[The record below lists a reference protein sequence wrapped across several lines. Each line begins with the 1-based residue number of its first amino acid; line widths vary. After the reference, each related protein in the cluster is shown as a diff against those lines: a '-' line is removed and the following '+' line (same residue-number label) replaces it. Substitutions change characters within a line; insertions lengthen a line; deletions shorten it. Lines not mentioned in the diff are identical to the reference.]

1 VYRLASVMMASVRD
15 NPVKRKLAEGKTSIG
30 LIVGEFTTTGIGR
43 IAAGAGAEFVM
54 LDMEHGGIDIG
65 ATKYALAAMRSSGIV
80 PLVRTP
86 STGYHLISQPLDAGA
101 LGVMVPMVES
111 AEQARQIVASAKYP
125 PVGRRGVGV
134 YYPDDVESGGLA
146 ATLSKANDELLL
158 IAQIET
164 AAGVAHVE
172 EIAGVDGIDVLW
184 IGHFDLT
191 TSLGTPGEF
200 WNAEHTA
207 AVDRV
212 FDACRS
218 HGQAVGTMAN
228 DAADGRMLAE
238 KGFTAFAFN
247 DAMVFSAALRTSV
260 EELSA

>member
-1 VYRLASVMMASVRD
+1 MMGSVRE
-15 NPVKRKLAEGKTSIG
+15 NPVKRKLAEGETSIG
-30 LIVGEFTTTGIGR
+30 LIVGEFTTTGIAR
-43 IAAGAGAEFVM
+43 LAAAAGAEFVM
-54 LDMEHGGIDIG
+54 FDMEHGGIDIG
-65 ATKYALAAMRSSGIV
+65 ATKGILAAARSSGIV

-111 AEQARQIVASAKYP
+111 AEQARLIVASAKYP
-125 PVGRRGVGV
+125 PVGGRGVGV
-134 YYPDDVESGGLA
+134 YYADDVESDGLA
-146 ATLSKANDELLL
+146 ATLAKANDELLL

-164 AAGVAHVE
+164 VAGVAHVE
-172 EIAGVDGIDVLW
+172 EIAAVDGIDVLW

-200 WNAEHTA
+200 WNDAHTA

-218 HGQAVGTMAN
+218 HDKAVGTMAN
-228 DAADGRMLAE
+228 DVADGLMLAE
-238 KGFTAFAFN
+238 KGFTAFGFN
-247 DAMVFSAALRTSV
+247 DSMLFSAALRSSV
-260 EELSA
+260 QELSGA

>member
-1 VYRLASVMMASVRD
+1 MMGFVRE
-15 NPVKRKLAEGKTSIG
+15 NPVKRKLAAGKTSIG

-43 IAAGAGAEFVM
+43 IAAGAGADFVM
-54 LDMEHGGIDIG
+54 FDMEHGGIDIG
-65 ATKYALAAMRSSGIV
+65 ATKNILSAARSSGIV

-101 LGVMVPMVES
+101 IGVMVPMVES
-111 AEQARQIVASAKYP
+111 AEQARLIVASAKYP
-125 PVGRRGVGV
+125 PVGGRGVGV
-134 YYPDDVESGGLA
+134 YYPDDLEPGGLA
-146 ATLSKANDELLL
+146 ATLAKANDELLL

-164 AAGVAHVE
+164 AAGVEHVE
-172 EIAGVDGIDVLW
+172 EIAAVDGIDLLW

-200 WNAEHTA
+200 WNAAHTA

-212 FDACRS
+212 FEACRR
-218 HGQAVGTMAN
+218 HGKSVGTMAN
-228 DAADGRMLAE
+228 DAADGLALAE

-247 DAMVFSAALRTSV
+247 DAMLFSAALRESV
-260 EELSA
+260 RELEARRES

>member
-1 VYRLASVMMASVRD
+1 MIRFVRE
-15 NPVKRKLAEGKTSIG
+15 NPVKRKLAAGETSIG

-43 IAAGAGAEFVM
+43 IAAAAGAEFVM
-54 LDMEHGGIDIG
+54 FDMEHGGIDIG
-65 ATKYALAAMRSSGIV
+65 ATKNILAAARASGIV

-101 LGVMVPMVES
+101 MGVMVPMVES
-111 AEQARQIVASAKYP
+111 AEQARAIVASAKYP

-134 YYPDDVESGGLA
+134 YYADDVESDGLA

-164 AAGVAHVE
+164 MEGVAHVE
-172 EIAGVDGIDVLW
+172 EIAAVDGIDVLW

-200 WNAEHTA
+200 WNDAHTA

-212 FDACRS
+212 FDACRRPGKAAGS
-218 HGQAVGTMAN
+218 MAN
-228 DAADGRMLAE
+228 DAADLRMLAE
-238 KGFTAFAFN
+238 KGFTALAYN
-247 DAMVFSAALRTSV
+247 DAMLFSAALRAA
-260 EELSA
+260 L

>member
-1 VYRLASVMMASVRD
+1 MLAVRE

-30 LIVGEFTTTGIGR
+30 LIVGEFTTTGIAR
-43 IAAGAGAEFVM
+43 LAAAGGADFVIF
-54 LDMEHGGIDIG
+54 DMEHGGIDIG
-65 ATKYALAAMRSSGIV
+65 AAKGILAAARSSGVV

-111 AEQARQIVASAKYP
+111 AEQARLIVSSAKYP
-125 PVGRRGVGV
+125 PLGQRGVGV
-134 YYPDDVESGGLA
+134 LYADDVEPDGLA
-146 ATLSKANDELLL
+146 ATLAKANDELLL

-164 AAGVAHVE
+164 VAGVAHVE
-172 EIAGVDGIDVLW
+172 EIAAVDGIDVLW

-200 WNAEHTA
+200 WNDAHTA

-218 HGQAVGTMAN
+218 NGKAVGTMAN
-228 DAADGRMLAE
+228 DAADGRMLAG

-247 DAMVFSAALRTSV
+247 DSMLFSAALRASV
-260 EELSA
+260 QELAGA

>member
-1 VYRLASVMMASVRD
+1 MMGSVRE
-15 NPVKRKLAEGKTSIG
+15 NPVKRKLAAGETSIG

-43 IAAGAGAEFVM
+43 IAAAGGAEFVM
-54 LDMEHGGIDIG
+54 LDMEHGGVDIG
-65 ATKYALAAMRSSGIV
+65 ATKNALAAMRGSGIV

-111 AEQARQIVASAKYP
+111 GDQARLIVASAKYP

-134 YYPDDVESGGLA
+134 YYPDDVEAGGLA

-164 AAGVAHVE
+164 VAGVAHVE
-172 EIAGVDGIDVLW
+172 EIAAVDGIDVLW

-218 HGQAVGTMAN
+218 HGKSVGTMAN
-228 DAADGRMLAE
+228 DVADARMLAE
-238 KGFTAFAFN
+238 KGFTAFVFN
-247 DAMVFSAALRTSV
+247 DAMIFADALRESIQ
-260 EELSA
+260 ELQG